1 MNSDLLIAPSIL
13 SADFGRLSEEAN
25 RLEDA
30 GADMIHVDIMD
41 GHFVPNLTMG
51 PKAVEAINRSTDLF
65 LDVHLMI
72 YNPYEYIEKFVESG
86 ADRITFH
93 FEAVENI
100 EETID
105 YIHKCG
111 CEAGIAFKP
120 DTTYEFIPKFLGK
133 CELILLMT
141 VQPGF
146 GGQKFMDSILEKVQ
160 FTKALKDRAKVKK
173 KFSKLH
179 KDEPIDIQVDGG
191 INLETGKLSV
201 DAGANILVSGT
212 YLFEQSDMH
221 AAIKELRYIKK

>member
-1 MNSDLLIAPSIL
+1 MKDDLLIAPSIL
-13 SADFGRLSEEAN
+13 SADFGKLSEEAK

-72 YNPYEYIEKFVESG
+72 YNPYDYIERFVESG

-93 FEAVENI
+93 FEAIENI

-111 CEAGIAFKP
+111 CEAGIAFRP

-133 CELILLMT
+133 CDLILLMT

-146 GGQKFMDSILEKVQ
+146 GGQKFMDDVLEKVR
-160 FTKALKDRAKVKK
+160 FTKALKDRVKVKK
-173 KFSKLH
+173 KFSKHH
-179 KDEPIDIQVDGG
+179 KDDLIDIQVDGG
-191 INLETGKLSV
+191 INLETGRLSAE
-201 DAGANILVSGT
+201 AGANVLVSGT
-212 YLFEQSDMH
+212 HLFTQDDMRS
-221 AAIKELRYIKK
+221 AINDLRHCKR

>member
-1 MNSDLLIAPSIL
+1 MKSDLLIAPSIL
-13 SADFGRLSEEAN
+13 SADFGSLSEEAK

-30 GADMIHVDIMD
+30 GADMIHIDIMD

-51 PKAVEAINRSTDLF
+51 PKAVKAINRSTDLF

-72 YNPYEYIEKFVESG
+72 YNPYEYIERFVESG

-93 FEAVENI
+93 FEAIENI

-111 CEAGIAFKP
+111 CEVGIAFKP

-133 CELILLMT
+133 CDLILLMT

-146 GGQKFMDSILEKVQ
+146 GGQKFMDSVLEKVR
-160 FTKALKDRAKVKK
+160 FTKALKDKARVKK

-179 KDEPIDIQVDGG
+179 KDDLIDIQVDGG
-191 INLETGKLSV
+191 INFETGKLSV

-212 YLFEQSDMH
+212 FLFEQNDMRS
-221 AAIKELRYIKK
+221 AIKELRHLKK